1 MGSFINLHQILS
13 KNFLFNKIQYI
24 SRFGCYNNYYA
35 NLVNKKFMV
44 TNLNFF
50 IISLKKILFITHK
63 VSLFQGIFLT
73 YVSKTPIIENEKWFH
88 NVDDK
93 KPVLDLGYGFFNKK
107 YLRKK
112 KEKKNYLEKAI
123 PWEKYQE
130 YFLLTDNLKINF
142 FLVLT
147 NGFFGFVSN
156 FKKVFLNHI
165 PKIKK
170 ED

>member
-1 MGSFINLHQILS
+1 M
-13 KNFLFNKIQYI
+13 
-24 SRFGCYNNYYA
+24 
-35 NLVNKKFMV
+35 
-44 TNLNFF
+44 
-50 IISLKKILFITHK
+50 
-63 VSLFQGIFLT
+63 
-73 YVSKTPIIENEKWFH
+73 
-88 NVDDK
+88 
-93 KPVLDLGYGFFNKK
+93 DLGYGFFNKK
-107 YLRKK
+107 HLRKK